1 MKSSALFAIILSSL
15 LFACEVPIDIDLN
28 SSDPKIV
35 IVGSISN
42 ASGDHTIKLTRTVNF
57 DESNEFPTVS
67 GALVTISDDAGNTE
81 TLTETS
87 PGIYSITSLQGV
99 PGRTYTL
106 EVTTDG
112 RAYKAISTMPLP
124 VEIDSVAVGR
134 GQEIPIEVSVTFRDP
149 AGIENYYRLAQ
160 ITSRS
165 ITPTGIVD
173 DDRLQDGGI
182 ITISAPVVTFNG
194 NIMPRP
200 GDQVTVML
208 QSIDKN
214 VYEYMRMLFE
224 LEQEGVLGQT
234 ALSANPTSNISNG
247 ALGYFSAYS
256 RSVKTVVIE

>member
-1 MKSSALFAIILSSL
+1 MKSSALFAVIFSSL
-15 LFACEVPIDIDLN
+15 LFACETPIEIDLN

-35 IVGSISN
+35 IVGSISDG
-42 ASGDHTIKLTRTVNF
+42 SGGHTVKLTRTVNF

-81 TLTETS
+81 TLNETS
-87 PGIYSITSLQGV
+87 PGIYSISSLQGV

-112 RAYKAISTMPLP
+112 KTYRAVSTMPLP
-124 VEIDSVAVGR
+124 VEIDSVIIGR
-134 GQEIPIEVSVTFRDP
+134 GQEIPIEVSATFHDP
-149 AGIENYYRLAQ
+149 AGIENYYRLTQ
-160 ITSRS
+160 ITSVKINVS
-165 ITPTGIVD
+165 GIVD

-182 ITISAPVVTFNG
+182 ITISAPVVTLSG
-194 NIMPRP
+194 SIMPRP

-256 RSVKTVVIE
+256 QSVKTIVIE

>member
-1 MKSSALFAIILSSL
+1 MKSSALFAIIFSCL
-15 LFACEVPIDIDLN
+15 LFACEMPIEIDLN
-28 SSDPKIV
+28 SSDPKMV
-35 IVGSISN
+35 IVGSISDV
-42 ASGDHTIKLTRTVNF
+42 SGGHTVKITRTVNF

-67 GALVTISDDAGNTE
+67 GALVTIGDDAGNTE

-106 EVTTDG
+106 EVTVEG
-112 RAYKAISTMPLP
+112 RTYKAISTMPMP
-124 VEIDSVAVGR
+124 VEIDSVTVGR
-134 GQEIPIEVSVTFRDP
+134 GQDIPIEASVTFRDP
-149 AGIENYYRLAQ
+149 AGIENYYRLTQ
-160 ITSRS
+160 IASGN
-165 ITPTGIVD
+165 IAPYGIVD

-182 ITISAPVVTFNG
+182 ITISAPVVTRSG
-194 NIMPRP
+194 NITPRP

-247 ALGYFSAYS
+247 ALGYFNAYS
-256 RSVKTVVIE
+256 RSVKTIVIE

>member
-1 MKSSALFAIILSSL
+1 MKSSALFAIISSCL
-15 LFACEVPIDIDLN
+15 LFACEIPITIDLN

-35 IVGSISN
+35 IVGSI
-42 ASGDHTIKLTRTVNF
+42 ADVSGGHTVKITKTVNF
-57 DESNEFPTVS
+57 DEANEFPTVS
-67 GALVTISDDAGNTE
+67 GALVTISDDAGNAE

-87 PGIYSITSLQGV
+87 PGIYSTTSLQGV

-106 EVTTDG
+106 EVTVEG
-112 RAYKAISTMPLP
+112 RTHKAISTMPLP
-124 VEIDSVAVGR
+124 VEIDSVTVGR
-134 GQEIPIEVSVTFRDP
+134 GQDIPIEASVTFRDP
-149 AGIENYYRLAQ
+149 AGIDNYYRLTQ
-160 ITSRS
+160 IADGN
-165 ITPTGIVD
+165 ITPNGIVD

-182 ITISAPVVTFNG
+182 ITISAPVVTRSG
-194 NIMPRP
+194 SIMPRP

-234 ALSANPTSNISNG
+234 ALSANPTSNINNG

-256 RSVKTVVIE
+256 RSVKTIVVE